1 MTTQRRCFFSFHYK
15 LDAWRAG
22 QVRNMGVVEGN
33 EPVKDNDWE
42 TIKKGGEAAIK
53 KWINE
58 QLTGRSCTVV
68 LIGSQTASRKWIKY
82 EIEKSWDD
90 KKGLLGI
97 YIHGLKDQ
105 DGNQAF
111 KGANPFEEVRVNGK
125 PLSSIVKAHNPLYS
139 ASDNVYAHIKDNLSQ
154 WVEEAI
160 KIRNAH

>member
-1 MTTQRRCFFSFHYK
+1 MTIQRRCFFSFHYE

-42 TIKKGGEAAIK
+42 TVKRGGDTAIK
-53 KWINE
+53 RWINE

-68 LIGSQTASRKWIKY
+68 LIGSQTASREWIKY
-82 EIEKSWDD
+82 EIEKSWND

-97 YIHGLKDQ
+97 YIHGLEGQ
-105 DGNQAF
+105 DGKQTS
-111 KGANPFEEVRVNGK
+111 KGANPFGKFEVNGT
-125 PLSSIVKAHNPLYS
+125 PLSSIVKAHYPPDLKS
-139 ASDNVYAHIKDNLSQ
+139 KNVYDYISNNLSQ

-160 KIRNAH
+160 KIRNAY